1 MADTNRYYNK
11 TTFSGL
17 ETHIANSYANPL
29 LQLYRFTPVIRNLAL
44 QHTATGCLFDQC
56 MLCELGF
63 LVDMLEKAEGMNCQA
78 TNFLKTLSSQ
88 PVAQNLNFLEE
99 RSPNERLTD
108 MVQKLNTY
116 LLNKFSNDYKM
127 VPPHNQ
133 SRLVDQVLGTKMLAT
148 MKCGQCMHEMTRPE
162 DVQSHELIY
171 PQKPMGNGRNQR
183 GGGNNNNHMPR
194 QTFSQILKASVE
206 RQEPTR
212 GWCSRCRRYQQMSQR
227 KQVQSVPAV
236 LVINANV
243 QTNEGRQLWDTP
255 NWLPQ
260 EIGIIVGN
268 GQFFCYEGQDLDLHV
283 QRKVHQIMVYELVG
297 VVADVSSAENQKSH
311 LVGMV
316 NGMCFVVA
324 CVQVLANET
333 SCPDVSQP
341 CFNGRVAPVQ

>member
-1 MADTNRYYNK
+1 
-11 TTFSGL
+11 
-17 ETHIANSYANPL
+17 
-29 LQLYRFTPVIRNLAL
+29 
-44 QHTATGCLFDQC
+44 

-63 LVDMLEKAEGMNCQA
+63 LIDMLEKAEGMNCQA

-88 PVAQNLNFLEE
+88 PAAQSLNLLEE

-116 LLNKFSNDYKM
+116 LLNKFSTDYKM

-133 SRLVDQVLGTKMLAT
+133 ARLREQALGTKMLAT
-148 MKCGQCMHEMTRPE
+148 IKCGQCKHEMTRHE
-162 DVQSHELIY
+162 DVHSHELIY
-171 PQKPMGNGRNQR
+171 PQTAQR
-183 GGGNNNNHMPR
+183 GMGRSNRGTQTLR

-243 QTNEGRQLWDTP
+243 QTSDAKQVWSTP
-255 NWLPQ
+255 DWLPK
-260 EIGIIVGN
+260 EIGVIVGN

-283 QRKVHQIMVYELVG
+283 QRKVHQIQVYELVG
-297 VVADVSSAENQKSH
+297 VVADVSSAENQKNH

-316 NGMCFVVA
+316 NGEFY
-324 CVQVLANET
+324 
-333 SCPDVSQP
+333 
-341 CFNGRVAPVQ
+341 

>member
-1 MADTNRYYNK
+1 
-11 TTFSGL
+11 
-17 ETHIANSYANPL
+17 
-29 LQLYRFTPVIRNLAL
+29 
-44 QHTATGCLFDQC
+44 

-88 PVAQNLNFLEE
+88 PAAQSLNLLEE

-116 LLNKFSNDYKM
+116 LLNKFSTDYKM
-127 VPPHNQ
+127 VPAHGQ
-133 SRLVDQVLGTKMLAT
+133 ARLAEQALGTKMLAT
-148 MKCGQCMHEMTRPE
+148 IKCGQCMHEMTRHE
-162 DVQSHELIY
+162 DVHSHELTY
-171 PQKPMGNGRNQR
+171 PQRAMGRNGRSVQT
-183 GGGNNNNHMPR
+183 PR
-194 QTFSQILKASVE
+194 QLFSHVLKMSVE

-236 LVINANV
+236 MVINANV
-243 QTNEGRQLWDTP
+243 QTSEAKQVWSTP

-260 EIGIIVGN
+260 EIGVIVGN
-268 GQFFCYEGQDLDLHV
+268 GQFFCYEGQDLELHV
-283 QRKVHQIMVYELVG
+283 QRKVHQIQVYELIG

-316 NGMCFVVA
+316 NGK
-324 CVQVLANET
+324 L
-333 SCPDVSQP
+333 SI
-341 CFNGRVAPVQ
+341 